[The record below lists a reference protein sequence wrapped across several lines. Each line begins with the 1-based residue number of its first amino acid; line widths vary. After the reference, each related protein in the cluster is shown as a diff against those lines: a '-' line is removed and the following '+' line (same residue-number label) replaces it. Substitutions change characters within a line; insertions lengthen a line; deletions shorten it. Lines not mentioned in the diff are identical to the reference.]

1 MYPSFTATDFQ
12 QRDIKRK
19 NLDGLFSSS
28 FQHADRLRVNLKVS
42 LHTSSVATAT
52 QNMSFR
58 PIRKQ
63 APKGYIPGLGRG
75 AAGFTTRSD
84 IGSAAPSAAGSSSEG
99 GDGASTTGVGGSGS
113 RAAELRAAKM
123 AQRKHQQQQ
132 QQQAGPFGA
141 APSGYVAGSGRGAGF
156 FGEDSDRNNENGPSG
171 MPHNNNDRQMGSTE
185 NPYDDDDDEADAIY
199 NAIDDRMN
207 AKNKK
212 RKAADGSSTN
222 GEPLTQSQQIGNQF
236 RDLKQQLA
244 NVTEDEWA
252 SIPDVGDYSLRY
264 KQKRRQ
270 DVFTPI
276 TDTLLESRVKQ
287 NSDATASNDNSAISA
302 TTEAGSGFQSVVTNM
317 SGLAEARGTVLGMS
331 LDRMSKDDANSG
343 TKTSID
349 PSGYLTSLSNASSLL
364 SSTATDI
371 ADVNKARLLLKSVR
385 ETNPKHASGWIASA
399 RVEEAAN
406 KINAARKL
414 IQEGCEI
421 CSNDEDVWLEA
432 ARLHPPQMAKTIY
445 ASAIQHIP
453 TSIQIFIKASE
464 LESNDDDKKAILR
477 KGLECNPSSVTLWKT
492 IIELEKEEED
502 VKVLLSLAIEKV
514 PLCVDMWLA
523 LAKLETYENAR
534 KVLNQARK
542 NIPTDKSIWIAAA
555 KLEESQNHTEMID
568 KIVSKAVSSLT
579 KHDVIISRE
588 MWLNEAEIAEKAA
601 APCTSASIIKHTIG
615 IGVDVEDRQR
625 TWADDANNA
634 LKRGAVATSRAI
646 LAHSLATFPTKRSLW
661 MSAVELERNH
671 GDKDSLDE
679 VLAAASER
687 LPKQEIFWLV
697 RAKEKWIGGDIGK
710 AREILTKAF
719 AANPNSEPVWLAAAK
734 LEWETGEIDRARV
747 LLQRARERAPSARV
761 YMKSSLLE
769 RECEKF
775 EDALT
780 LIDEGLKKYPKAAK
794 LYMMGGQI
802 CFQDMFDLM
811 PGKRKENLDKS
822 RRYFKQGLQ
831 HCPNNVILWILA
843 SRLEEK
849 APSLLLEESKNVGSR
864 NGVGFTKARSIL
876 ELGRLKNPKNA
887 ELWVEAVRL
896 ERRAKNEKLAVT
908 LTARALQECPNS
920 GLLLAENISTSP
932 RPEQKSKSADAI
944 KKCPDDPLIIVAVAS
959 LFASERKIEKAR
971 KWFNR
976 GVVLNKDIGDSWGKW
991 YAFEKK
997 YGNLEKQ
1004 QMIKDECVSAEPK
1017 HGEIWCSIMK
1027 DMRNRK
1033 KSVLEVLELVSTHFQ

>member
-1 MYPSFTATDFQ
+1 MHQISQQFDASFFVHTQ
-12 QRDIKRK
+12 KQR
-19 NLDGLFSSS
+19 
-28 FQHADRLRVNLKVS
+28 
-42 LHTSSVATAT
+42 T
-52 QNMSFR
+52 NMSFR

-84 IGSAAPSAAGSSSEG
+84 IGSAAPAAASSEG
-99 GDGASTTGVGGSGS
+99 DGATTTTGVGGSGS

-123 AQRKHQQQQ
+123 AQRKLQQNQ

-141 APSGYVAGSGRGAGF
+141 APSGYVAGSGRGAGYF
-156 FGEDSDRNNENGPSG
+156 AGGGEDGQNENGPSG
-171 MPHNNNDRQMGSTE
+171 MPNNRAGGSSE
-185 NPYDDDDDEADAIY
+185 NPYDDDDDAADAIY
-199 NAIDDRMN
+199 NAIDERMN

-212 RKAADGSSTN
+212 RKADGSASN
-222 GEPLTQSQQIGNQF
+222 EPESQSQQIGNQF
-236 RDLKQQLA
+236 RDLKEQLA

-287 NSDATASNDNSAISA
+287 SNDATASNDNSVIAA
-302 TTEAGSGFQSVVTNM
+302 TTEAGSASAGFQSVVTNM

-343 TKTSID
+343 LKTSID

-364 SSTATDI
+364 SSSGTDI

-385 ETNPKHASGWIASA
+385 ETNPRHASGWIASA
-399 RVEEAAN
+399 RVEETAN
-406 KINAARKL
+406 KIHAARKL

-432 ARLHPPQMAKTIY
+432 ARLHPPEMAKTIY

-453 TSIQIFIKASE
+453 SSIQIFIKASE
-464 LESNDDDKKAILR
+464 LESNDEDKKAILR

-502 VKVLLSLAIEKV
+502 VKILLSLAIEKV

-579 KHDVIISRE
+579 KYDVIISRE
-588 MWLNEAEIAEKAA
+588 MWLKEAENAEKAS

-634 LKRGAVATSRAI
+634 LKQGAIATSRAI

-661 MSAVELERNH
+661 MAAVELERNH
-671 GDKDSLDE
+671 GDKNSLDE

-697 RAKEKWIGGDIGK
+697 RAKEKWIGGDIEK

-775 EDALT
+775 DDALA
-780 LIDEGLKKYPKAAK
+780 LIDSGLKKYPKAAK

-802 CFQDMFDLM
+802 CCQDLFNAI
-811 PGKRKENLDKS
+811 PGNKKANLDKS
-822 RRYFKQGLQ
+822 RLYFKQGLQ
-831 HCPNNVILWILA
+831 NCSNNVTLWILA

-849 APSLLLEESKNVGSR
+849 APSLLLQEKRKNGGSN
-864 NGVGFTKARSIL
+864 NGVGFTKARSLL

-887 ELWVEAVRL
+887 ELWVEAIRL
-896 ERRAKNEKLAVT
+896 ERRAKNEKLAIT
-908 LTARALQECPNS
+908 LMARALQECPNS

-932 RPEQKSKSADAI
+932 RSEQKSKSADAI
-944 KKCPDDPLIIVAVAS
+944 KKCPDDPLDITVLAS
-959 LFASERKIEKAR
+959 LFASKRKIEKAR

-976 GVVLNKDIGDSWGKW
+976 GLILDKDLGDSCAKQ
-991 YAFEKK
+991 YVFEKK
-997 YGNLEKQ
+997 YSNSQKQ
-1004 QMIKDECVSAEPK
+1004 HMIEEQFIASEPK
-1017 HGEIWCSIMK
+1017 HGHVWSSIMK
-1027 DMRNRK
+1027 DMKNRK
-1033 KSVLEVLELVSTHFQ
+1033 KTVEEVLELVTSHFEQTLENKTNN